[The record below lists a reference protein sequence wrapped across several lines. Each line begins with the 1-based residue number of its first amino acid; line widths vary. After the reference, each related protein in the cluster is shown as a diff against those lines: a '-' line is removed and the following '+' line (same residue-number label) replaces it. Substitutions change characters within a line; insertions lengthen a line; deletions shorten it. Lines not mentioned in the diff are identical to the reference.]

1 MMSRKNRL
9 LISSF
14 VLTILV
20 TLFKNS
26 IGGEI
31 VSLNDATF
39 EHQTQAST
47 GMTTGS
53 WLLFFKATRCPHCQK
68 LEPEYELLSRDEELM
83 EQGVVLGTINIMESP
98 KTANRFMIRGFP
110 TLIYLHKKKLYRYSG
125 KRDYQ
130 SIKEFIQS
138 VGSNDKGEGQE
149 GTLEGIMGEDI
160 PPPPSQLESWVKMAK
175 AVGLELYDAA
185 LGKSGIAGYAILA
198 LVGML
203 MAIFVGIFAMF
214 FMPAKKVK
222 TS

>member
-1 MMSRKNRL
+1 
-9 LISSF
+9 
-14 VLTILV
+14 
-20 TLFKNS
+20 
-26 IGGEI
+26 
-31 VSLNDATF
+31 
-39 EHQTQAST
+39 
-47 GMTTGS
+47 
-53 WLLFFKATRCPHCQK
+53 
-68 LEPEYELLSRDEELM
+68 M

-138 VGSNDKGEGQE
+138 VGSNYKGGGQE
-149 GTLEGIMGEDI
+149 GTLEGIIGEDI

-175 AVGLELYDAA
+175 AVGMELYDAA

>member
-1 MMSRKNRL
+1 MISRRHRL
-9 LISSF
+9 LLSSLI
-14 VLTILV
+14 LTILL
-20 TLFKNS
+20 TLFQKSN
-26 IGGEI
+26 GEI
-31 VSLNDATF
+31 VPLNDATF

-68 LEPEYELLSRDEELM
+68 LEPEYERLSHDEELM

-125 KRDYQ
+125 KRDYE
-130 SIKEFIQS
+130 SIKEFINA
-138 VGSNDKGEGQE
+138 VGMKEEGGRVQIIGEE
-149 GTLEGIMGEDI
+149 I
-160 PPPPSQLESWVKMAK
+160 PPPPSQWQSWVKMTK

-185 LGKSGIAGYAILA
+185 LGKSGKAGYAILA
-198 LVGML
+198 MVGML
-203 MAIFVGIFAMF
+203 MTMFVGIFAMC

-222 TS
+222 SM